1 MDKASD
7 KGIIYIEGSGPTY
20 ATATVSLDD
29 MSNHEEFILLD
40 ASVLLRSFNGN
51 EKPHVTN

>member
-20 ATATVSLDD
+20 ATATVSLDN

-40 ASVLLRSFNGN
+40 ASVLLR
-51 EKPHVTN
+51 